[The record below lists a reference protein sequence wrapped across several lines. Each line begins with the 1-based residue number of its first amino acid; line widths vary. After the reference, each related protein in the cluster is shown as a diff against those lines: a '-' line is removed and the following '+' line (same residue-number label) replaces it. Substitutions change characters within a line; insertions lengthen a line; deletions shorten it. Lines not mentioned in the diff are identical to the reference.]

1 MKRELRLRKTS
12 DFGRILNG
20 RQSWVHRLAVLC
32 ALPNDL
38 GHNRYGFA
46 ASKRVGNAVARNR
59 AKRLMREVMRLRHDE
74 LIPGWDMVVIARSRM
89 PQAKFHEVESA
100 LTHLLRQAGL
110 LRQGDRGEGQ
120 VLR

>member
-12 DFGRILNG
+12 DFGRILNE